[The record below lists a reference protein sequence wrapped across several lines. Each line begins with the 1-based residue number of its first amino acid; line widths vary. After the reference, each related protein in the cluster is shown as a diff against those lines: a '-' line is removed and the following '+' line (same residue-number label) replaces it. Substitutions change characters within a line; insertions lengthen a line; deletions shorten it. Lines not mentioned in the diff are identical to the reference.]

1 MSIED
6 LRQKML
12 NELGPAAQAGYPE
25 AQMYFTELLT
35 CPIDRV
41 LAIASE
47 LNTQIFQEL
56 FTVFNSLASWLSSIG
71 EFVTIIPWQSFDTN
85 MRNFLYKEII
95 NIEDDIEPLTI
106 YDNENTIL
114 QLVMAISD
122 YYFKPVWISKTE
134 IGGIYFCWT
143 SEYRNIVDNYF
154 QDTVA
159 NIKGEIENASM

>member
-35 CPIDRV
+35 CSIDRV

-56 FTVFNSLASWLSSIG
+56 FTVL
-71 EFVTIIPWQSFDTN
+71 
-85 MRNFLYKEII
+85 
-95 NIEDDIEPLTI
+95 PLGFHQQV
-106 YDNENTIL
+106 NL
-114 QLVMAISD
+114 
-122 YYFKPVWISKTE
+122 
-134 IGGIYFCWT
+134 
-143 SEYRNIVDNYF
+143 
-154 QDTVA
+154 
-159 NIKGEIENASM
+159 

>member
-122 YYFKPVWISKTE
+122 YYFKPVWASKTE
-134 IGGIYFCWT
+134 ICGIYFCWT

>member
-35 CPIDRV
+35 CSIDRV

-122 YYFKPVWISKTE
+122 YYFKPVWTSKTE

>member
-1 MSIED
+1 
-6 LRQKML
+6 
-12 NELGPAAQAGYPE
+12 
-25 AQMYFTELLT
+25 
-35 CPIDRV
+35 
-41 LAIASE
+41 
-47 LNTQIFQEL
+47 
-56 FTVFNSLASWLSSIG
+56 
-71 EFVTIIPWQSFDTN
+71 

>member
-114 QLVMAISD
+114 QLVMTISD
-122 YYFKPVWISKTE
+122 YYFKPVRISKTE

-154 QDTVA
+154 QDTIA

>member
-47 LNTQIFQEL
+47 LNAQIFQEL

-114 QLVMAISD
+114 QLVMTISD
-122 YYFKPVWISKTE
+122 YYFKPVWTSKTE
-134 IGGIYFCWT
+134 ICGIYFCWT

-159 NIKGEIENASM
+159 NIKGEIENASV

>member
-1 MSIED
+1 
-6 LRQKML
+6 
-12 NELGPAAQAGYPE
+12 
-25 AQMYFTELLT
+25 
-35 CPIDRV
+35 
-41 LAIASE
+41 
-47 LNTQIFQEL
+47 
-56 FTVFNSLASWLSSIG
+56 
-71 EFVTIIPWQSFDTN
+71 

-134 IGGIYFCWT
+134 IRGIYFCWT
-143 SEYRNIVDNYF
+143 SEYQNIVDNYF

>member
-1 MSIED
+1 MSIEN

-12 NELGPAAQAGYPE
+12 NELGPAAQAGCPE

-35 CPIDRV
+35 CSIDRV
-41 LAIASE
+41 LTIASE

-106 YDNENTIL
+106 CDNENTIL
-114 QLVMAISD
+114 QLVMTISD
-122 YYFKPVWISKTE
+122 YYFKPVWTSKTE

-143 SEYRNIVDNYF
+143 PEYRNSIDNYF

-159 NIKGEIENASM
+159 NIKGGIENASM